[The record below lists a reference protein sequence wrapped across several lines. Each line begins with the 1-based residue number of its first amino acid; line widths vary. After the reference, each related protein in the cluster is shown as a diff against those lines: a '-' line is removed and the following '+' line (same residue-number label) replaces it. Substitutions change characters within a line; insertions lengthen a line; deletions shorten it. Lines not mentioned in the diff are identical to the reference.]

1 MKITEIAKQ
10 SPNINL
16 EKLAREIEQYG
27 MQDQIQDL
35 ITQRSKTPDV
45 IRYPRKPKPDAQAQ
59 TAPHVTGLNPD
70 VKVISSA
77 SPLVLRYKSQDFAL
91 SDDNVTWVRFGSN
104 REASPEMSRFL
115 HKQLRLL

>member
-1 MKITEIAKQ
+1 MKITEIAKR
-10 SPNINL
+10 PPDINL

-35 ITQRSKTPDV
+35 IAKRSIPPDV
-45 IRYPRKPKPDAQAQ
+45 IRYPRKPKSVDQVQPPRD
-59 TAPHVTGLNPD
+59 TGLNPD
-70 VKVISSA
+70 VKVVSSA
-77 SPLVLRYKSQDFAL
+77 SPLVLRYKTQDFAL
-91 SDDNVTWVRFGSN
+91 SDDNMTWVRFGSN